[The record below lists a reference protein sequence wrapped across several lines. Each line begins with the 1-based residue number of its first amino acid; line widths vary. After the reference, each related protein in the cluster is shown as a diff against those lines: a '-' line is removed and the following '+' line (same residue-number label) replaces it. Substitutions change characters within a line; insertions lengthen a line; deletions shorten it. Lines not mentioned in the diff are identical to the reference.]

1 MYYKAGLQTFCSAG
15 IGASNFFFTLIH
27 FKHHLLIANR
37 NNGADFPLPSL
48 ARFPPLLSLPTYREP
63 FSIRAW
69 SLKALRATHSAS
81 ENSYKK
87 VLERFI
93 LSKWSYSRHLVK
105 NLVFFYI
112 PKYIAEKENTAM
124 LVFFSNN
131 VCLLD
136 NSH

>member
-69 SLKALRATHSAS
+69 SLKALRATHSAG
-81 ENSYKK
+81 ENIYKK

-105 NLVFFYI
+105 NLVFFLY
-112 PKYIAEKENTAM
+112 PKIYRRKGKYCN
-124 LVFFSNN
+124 VSFFFQ
-131 VCLLD
+131 
-136 NSH
+136 